1 MLTRF
6 ILCFVFVLGGV
17 SAVADDVPA
26 AGAKSAAVGTIEGV
40 VTYRADAAHPW
51 RYARYYV
58 KSVKSGELAEAVV
71 AVRGKGLSDA
81 PSPQPSPKGRESKS
95 AKPVTKAIDQ
105 KEFQFQPE
113 LVAIRRGDSVTFTNS
128 DTATHNVRASG
139 EIANFNVT
147 MAAGGA
153 GNTIKF
159 DKAGGTRRPVEIGCV
174 FHSNMKAWVFVFDHP
189 FYAVTKADGKFKLE
203 NVPPGEYELEVAHA
217 AGGLKWQKKVTV
229 KAGETLKVDVP
240 LSAADVK

>member
-1 MLTRF
+1 MKAVFRQLLLVTSCG
-6 ILCFVFVLGGV
+6 LCL
-17 SAVADDVPA
+17 AVDLCARRA
-26 AGAKSAAVGTIEGV
+26 AAVDLPASHKPIATGTIEGI
-40 VTYRADAAHPW
+40 VTYRANAARPW

-58 KSVKSGELAEAVV
+58 KSAKSGELAEAVV
-71 AVRGKGLSDA
+71 AVRGGRLNA
-81 PSPQPSPKGRESKS
+81 AQPESPISK
-95 AKPVTKAIDQ
+95 TIDQ

-139 EIANFNVT
+139 EIANFNIT

-153 GNTIKF
+153 GHTIKF

-203 NVPPGEYELEVAHA
+203 NVPAGEYDLEVFHA
-217 AGGLKWQKKVTV
+217 AGGLQWNKKVTV
-229 KAGETLKVDVP
+229 KAGETANVSIE
-240 LSAADVK
+240 LSPADLR